1 MSVYTEV
8 TRDEVQALAVHYAWS
23 VRKLTPIQ
31 AGIENTNYFVQIDQ
45 SLLEMQD
52 VQELVLT
59 IFEQM
64 SLIDINEL
72 IPLLTYLKQQGI
84 PVAAPLPDQTGQCI
98 HAIKNKPAQFAP
110 RLKGQHPLQPTL
122 AQVSQMASTLARLHV
137 TLLNYPLHRDNNHG
151 QAWWQAS
158 KDELIGQLQADEQ
171 ALLQQVFEQF
181 EQIQQQYPARPSG
194 LIHGDLF
201 RDNSLFNGDELT
213 GVLDFS
219 ELSVDELLLDIAI
232 CLNDF
237 CSDWPQVTL
246 DQAKA
251 QAFIAAYH
259 QYRPLTSD
267 ERAALPTYLAMAACR
282 FWLSRVQVQTR
293 NRQEDRQGEHVLQKD
308 PAEMRRMVQARLD
321 FPFLLQDSL

>member
-1 MSVYTEV
+1 MSVYTVV
-8 TRDEVQALAVHYAWS
+8 TLDEVQPLAAHYAWS
-23 VRKLTPIQ
+23 VRELIPIQ

-45 SLLEMQD
+45 PAQT
-52 VQELVLT
+52 LVLT

-72 IPLLTYLKQQGI
+72 LPLLTYLKQQGI
-84 PVAAPLPDQTGQCI
+84 PVAAALADQNGQCI

-110 RLKGQHPLQPTL
+110 RLSGQHPLQPTL

-137 TLLNYPLHRDNNHG
+137 TLFNYPLHRDNNHG

-158 KDELIGQLQADEQ
+158 KDELIDQLQPDEQ
-171 ALLQQVFEQF
+171 ALLQQVFDQF
-181 EQIQQQYPARPSG
+181 KQVQQQYPQRPSG

-201 RDNSLFNGDELT
+201 RDNSLFDGDELT

-259 QYRPLTSD
+259 QHRPLTSD

-293 NRQEDRQGEHVLQKD
+293 NQQENRQGEHVLQKD
-308 PAEMRRMVQARLD
+308 PDEMRRMVQARLD
-321 FPFLLQDSL
+321 FPFLSEDKQ